1 MSSDPLL
8 LIRDLKIKLGGE
20 LIVDLPRM
28 EVFRGEVLVILGP
41 NGAGKST
48 LLQAIA
54 RLIKPA
60 QGSISF
66 TGSIPQSDLDYRRRV
81 ATVFQSPLLLD
92 QTVYHN
98 ASIGLRFRGNDKH
111 QARQIVERWLERL
124 HISHLANRRAK
135 TLSGGEAQRVSLA
148 RAFCLETDLILMDEP
163 FSALDAPTRQEILD
177 DLRGLLADTQQ
188 TCIYVTHDLDEALTL
203 ADRVAVFFKGQ
214 LHQVDTPTHV
224 FTKPATQLQAS
235 FVGVETIIPG
245 EVVGQKGE
253 LVQVKADGIT
263 IDAVD
268 DLPVGTSVFACL
280 RPEDITIY
288 LKENLPASS
297 SARNRFS
304 GKITRLMGQGPLMRL
319 QIDAGF
325 PVSAL
330 ITRSSADEMELQPG
344 MGVVAVFK
352 SSAIHLIRRQKRE
365 PP

>member
-1 MSSDPLL
+1 MMSPDPLFQ
-8 LIRDLKIKLGGE
+8 IRDLKIELGGE
-20 LIVDLPRM
+20 LIVDLPSLD
-28 EVFRGEVLVILGP
+28 VFRGEVLVILGP

-54 RLIKPA
+54 RLIKPVE
-60 QGSISF
+60 GSITFSD
-66 TGSIPQSDLDYRRRV
+66 SIPQSNLDYRRRI

-111 QARQIVERWLERL
+111 QTRLVVERWLERL

-177 DLRGLLADTQQ
+177 ELRNLLAETQQ

-203 ADRVAVFFKGQ
+203 ADRVAVFFNGQ

-224 FTKPATQLQAS
+224 FTKPATQQLAS
-235 FVGVETIIPG
+235 FVGVETIISG

-263 IDAVD
+263 IEAVD
-268 DLPVGTSVFACL
+268 EMPVGTGVFACL

-288 LKENLPASS
+288 RHDSLPASS
-297 SARNRFS
+297 SARNRFT
-304 GKITRLMGQGPLMRL
+304 GRITRLVSQGPLMRVHF
-319 QIDAGF
+319 DAGF

-330 ITRSSADEMELQPG
+330 ITRSSAEEMELQPG
-344 MGVVAVFK
+344 MEVVAVFK
-352 SSAIHLIRRQKRE
+352 SSSLHLIRRQKR
-365 PP
+365 